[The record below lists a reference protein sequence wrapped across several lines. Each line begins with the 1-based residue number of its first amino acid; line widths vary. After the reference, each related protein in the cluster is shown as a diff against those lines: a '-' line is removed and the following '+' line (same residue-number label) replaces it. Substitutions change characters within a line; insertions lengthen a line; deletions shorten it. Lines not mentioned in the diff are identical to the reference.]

1 MAVATTTRLPLL
13 CAAMRDVGGND
24 GADLRELVSHRYVV
38 EVLDTLSHGPMT
50 LADIRSSIHAGRRE
64 LAAAVRLVAARG
76 LVTRS
81 DTGSWDT
88 DASPNAVYRHTDL
101 GRVVFEALSRFSFWT
116 TVFDRTGAQTPHS

>member
-1 MAVATTTRLPLL
+1 
-13 CAAMRDVGGND
+13 MRDVGGDD

-38 EVLDTLSHGPMT
+38 EVLDALSHGPTT
-50 LADIRSSIHAGRRE
+50 LADIRSSVGAGRRE

-88 DASPNAVYRHTDL
+88 DASTDVFYRHTDL
-101 GRVVFEALSRFSFWT
+101 GRAVFESLSRFSFWT
-116 TVFDRTGAQTPHS
+116 TVFDRTGAEMGHS